1 MDVSEDEVRR
11 AMGGDQV
18 ACTAVCLALLPRLH
32 ALARRVTGRADLA
45 EEATQEAILRVIRG
59 LRELR
64 EPARLESW
72 ALTIAGNVAR
82 NLVSRARPT
91 DPLEEEPP
99 APSQPPAGPDEA
111 RDGAVQ
117 AAVRSLAPDERE
129 LFLLHT
135 VEDVP
140 LRELALA
147 NATTEG
153 AMKARV
159 HRIRAKV
166 RSRSLAHLEQQGA
179 R

>member
-1 MDVSEDEVRR
+1 MPVSEDEVRR
-11 AMGGDQV
+11 AMSGDAV

-45 EEATQEAILRVIRG
+45 EEAAQEAILRVIRG

-82 NLVSRARPT
+82 NLVTRARPAE
-91 DPLEEEPP
+91 PLEEEPP
-99 APSQPPAGPDEA
+99 AAAPPAGPDEA
-111 RDGAVQ
+111 REGAVQ
-117 AAVRSLAPDERE
+117 AAVRSLPPDERE

-166 RSRSLAHLEQQGA
+166 RSRSLAHLERGG